1 MNRRS
6 PSRTR
11 FGEGQPSLRKPTLDS
26 AEPFGTVWVL
36 TDHIL
41 LVYDLLVPRPDPK
54 TASLRDKA
62 YEVLKTRI
70 ISMGLQPSVRLD
82 QARLEREL
90 GLGRTPIREA
100 LLRLSAEDLVE
111 VNHNHG
117 FAVKPLTLKGASDL
131 FEALLVMERF
141 SARLAAQHITPA
153 ELRALETC
161 YGRIQAAIEQEDYLR
176 ITFANSLLH
185 RQIAAATH
193 NRFVQMFLETLHDQA
208 QRLAYISFS
217 RRLGR
222 RTPKENFERA
232 QHDHRRIIQCLSK
245 RDGEGVDEIVTA
257 HTLAF
262 RSRIQAFLESQPA
275 EEFRWKPAGPFAMAK
290 TPVVGASKARRGP
303 ISRNDL
309 HAHV

>member
-1 MNRRS
+1 M
-6 PSRTR
+6 PET
-11 FGEGQPSLRKPTLDS
+11 
-26 AEPFGTVWVL
+26 
-36 TDHIL
+36 
-41 LVYDLLVPRPDPK
+41 DPK
-54 TASLRDKA
+54 SASLRDEA

-100 LLRLSAEDLVE
+100 LLRLSAENLVE

-117 FAVKPLTLKGASDL
+117 FTVKPLTLKDASDL
-131 FEALLVMERF
+131 FEALLTMERF

-153 ELRALETC
+153 ELRALETG
-161 YGRIQAAIEQEDYLR
+161 YGRIQAAIEREDYLR
-176 ITFANSLLH
+176 ITLANSLLH
-185 RQIAAATH
+185 RQIAAASH

-217 RRLGR
+217 RPLGR
-222 RTPKENFERA
+222 RTLKENFQRA
-232 QHDHRRIIQCLSK
+232 QHDHRQIIQCLSK
-245 RDGEGVDEIVTA
+245 RDAEGVDEIMTA

-275 EEFRWKPAGPFAMAK
+275 EEFRWKLAGPFASAR
-290 TPVVGASKARRGP
+290 TPSGEASKRRRGP
-303 ISRNDL
+303 TLRATTQLDHDEFALS
-309 HAHV
+309 